1 MDSFEFVQ
9 IPVAIVLGF
18 GISEILAGWGHQLRH
33 RREQPLS
40 GLQLLASGYVMMW
53 AFRYLWI
60 QWSSQPEVWDYAA
73 YLLSVAPAVLIALAA
88 HSIRFDLGSQ
98 QRAEQSPYERSRQPV
113 CWLLA
118 LLPVLLAVRLIY
130 ILGLDSRPPSSSA
143 AILVP
148 IGLLLTTLVFVR
160 LATTDRLREQWIGWC
175 INWAVLLV
183 LLALV
188 VPSLAPANP

>member
-9 IPVAIVLGF
+9 IPIAIVLGF

-33 RREQPLS
+33 RHEQPLS
-40 GLQLLASGYVMMW
+40 GLQLLASGYVLMW

-88 HSIRFDLGSQ
+88 HSIRFDPDIQ
-98 QRAEQSPYERSRQPV
+98 QRAEHSPYERSRQPV

-118 LLPVLLAVRLIY
+118 LLPVLLVVRLIY
-130 ILGLDSRPPSSSA
+130 IFGLDVRPPSPGA
-143 AILVP
+143 AFLP

-183 LLALV
+183 LLALI
-188 VPSLAPANP
+188 VPSLAPSNP